1 MSRTQCAEA
10 GLTLVELVMFI
21 VIVGLAL
28 AGVLLVLNTAVRS
41 SADPMERKQALAI
54 AESLL
59 TEVAQQPFTWCD
71 PNDAAAPTATSAAA
85 CANSQDKGG
94 APLTSPTPASESRYS
109 AGDPFDNV
117 ADYGGF
123 VMPGAGCAG
132 ICSQDGILFAA
143 LSGYSASVT
152 VSRAGGSVG
161 FAGMPLDAVLKI
173 DVRVWKGS
181 TDITLTG
188 YRTRH
193 APNI

>member
-1 MSRTQCAEA
+1 MTPRHPQQ

-28 AGVLLVLNTAVRS
+28 AGVLLAFNTAVRS
-41 SADPMERKQALAI
+41 SADPLERKQALAI

-59 TEVAQQPFTWCD
+59 AEIEQQPFTWCD
-71 PNDAAAPTATSAAA
+71 PNDAAAATATGAAA
-85 CANSQDKGG
+85 CSNSQDQGG
-94 APLTSPTPASESRYS
+94 APLTGPTPASESRYS
-109 AGDPFDNV
+109 ASDPFDNV

-123 VMPGAGCAG
+123 AMPGAGCAG
-132 ICSQDGILFAA
+132 ICSQDGTPLAA

-152 VSRAGGSVG
+152 ISRVGGSG
-161 FAGMPLDAVLKI
+161 AFAGMAADAALKI
-173 DVRVWKGS
+173 DVRVWRGN
-181 TDITLTG
+181 TDITLSG